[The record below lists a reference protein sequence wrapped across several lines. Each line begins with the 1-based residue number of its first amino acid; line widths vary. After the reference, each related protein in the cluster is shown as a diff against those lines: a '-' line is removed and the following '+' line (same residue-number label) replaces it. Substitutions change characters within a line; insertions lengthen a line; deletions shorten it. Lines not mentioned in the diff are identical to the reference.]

1 VEFEVMKRWF
11 LRIERDGFVGFEREE
26 EREREIWGW
35 GWPWETVRRK
45 KEKLDFDCVW
55 QGLLFYLQNDYVACL
70 DWRV

>member
-1 VEFEVMKRWF
+1 MGLWV
-11 LRIERDGFVGFEREE
+11 L
-26 EREREIWGW
+26 RERKRGKERFGV

-55 QGLLFYLQNDYVACL
+55 QGLLFYLQNAYMACW